1 MESLHK
7 HPAVTKL
14 ALVNSVRLA
23 KKFDSNLPFLDV
35 LTSDKITT
43 VQRKNNSEFD
53 GSFFLPNKK
62 NRKGNNDCTCITRFF
77 FLHKSPYA
85 PVTNCERKKNE
96 K

>member
-53 GSFFLPNKK
+53 GFFLPNKK

-77 FLHKSPYA
+77 FSPQKSLCPSDKL
-85 PVTNCERKKNE
+85 RKE
-96 K
+96 KK

>member
-1 MESLHK
+1 MESLNK

-77 FLHKSPYA
+77 FSPQKSLCPSDKL
-85 PVTNCERKKNE
+85 RKE
-96 K
+96 KK